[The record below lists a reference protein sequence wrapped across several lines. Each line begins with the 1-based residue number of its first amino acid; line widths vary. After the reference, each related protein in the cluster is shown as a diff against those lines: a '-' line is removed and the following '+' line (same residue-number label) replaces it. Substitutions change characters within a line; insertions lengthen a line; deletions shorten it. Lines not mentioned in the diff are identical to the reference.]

1 MSSHVEG
8 KSGYSFH
15 FSFPTGLKL
24 VGTRIDDN
32 GIPRLLFDASP
43 KVPTVTEEDCAA
55 VFRLVYVDR
64 TRPSFFFSGFI
75 EGHPFCG
82 RWYLS
87 FNPEWLRY
95 TELGELFLE
104 ADWSMKS
111 FSAGVRSNDAK
122 DEVKSLRASSNLEG
136 LADRSDFPI
145 DGVPG
150 SMYMTCQEVRGTD
163 VGDGFV
169 FNGEP
174 KMRIVDEGRQAY
186 TKYATEMFDSIAYH
200 DEPRF
205 LKIKEIVKLIVIA
218 EWLCDR
224 KVPINIEWVMEKT
237 KPTKHNSQPD
247 KLSATVN
254 HQKALKCAITALPLR
269 VPLLH
274 PSSESNKK
282 TFISVKSVDI
292 STPSRAV
299 IRAERSSWEV
309 DNGALV
315 DSESITIQ
323 ATIDDFDWLY
333 KGTIYEPRNN
343 FPVVKANLF
352 LCFRPD
358 CRTLAELYERT
369 LPIPFSWQFPY
380 CGIGLRETLGG
391 VDLRS
396 IPVKTEVPT
405 ASGSTSMT
413 SRHSKY
419 EKARQPAGV
428 PLSTSSAIQ
437 RMAST
442 ASERKEDASFQPKVK
457 EESQTQRNERASAK
471 KQRSCKTSTSKFTE
485 PKVPEKA
492 KQKAQKSENA
502 SAKPS
507 AGGRIQRKVSVP
519 GTLSDTVLPHSC
531 NHPPPESTPT
541 QSPVVVPPS
550 DVTGTSE
557 VGRRVA
563 RAKEQT
569 GTRTVAGL
577 LDPST
582 GAFRAHN
589 PNTGSLLAEATAI
602 RTRTEVERSSE
613 TVQNRPEFSH
623 ILVPTTASFQRARP
637 RESLSLSSQPAS
649 NAPEIFS
656 PVKSVDSGIST
667 GSAFPTPS
675 LVESDSSDDADDPTN
690 DLELNDMREK

>member
-1 MSSHVEG
+1 MPSHVEDQN
-8 KSGYSFH
+8 GYSFH
-15 FSFPTGLKL
+15 FSLPTGLKL

-32 GIPRLLFDASP
+32 GTPHLLFDASP
-43 KVPTVTEEDCAA
+43 KVPTITEEDCAA
-55 VFRLVYVDR
+55 VFRLVYVDQ
-64 TRPSFFFSGFI
+64 TRPNFAFCGFI
-75 EGHPFCG
+75 AGHPFCG
-82 RWYLS
+82 RWYLH
-87 FNPEWLRY
+87 FDPEWLRY
-95 TELGELFLE
+95 TELGELLLE

-150 SMYMTCQEVRGTD
+150 SVYMTCQEVRGTD

-174 KMRIVDEGRQAY
+174 KMRILDVERQAY
-186 TKYATEMFDSIAYH
+186 TKYATEIFDSIAYH

-218 EWLCDR
+218 EWLCDK

-237 KPTKHNSQPD
+237 KPTKHSSQPD

-254 HQKALKCAITALPLR
+254 HQKALKCAMTALPLR
-269 VPLLH
+269 VPLLQ
-274 PSSESNKK
+274 PSSESNKR

-299 IRAERSSWEV
+299 IRAERSSWEI

-333 KGTIYEPRNN
+333 EGTIYEPRNN
-343 FPVVKANLF
+343 FPVVEADMF
-352 LCFRPD
+352 LGYRPD
-358 CRTLAELYERT
+358 CRTLAELYKRT
-369 LPIPFSWQFPY
+369 LPIPCSWQIPY
-380 CGIGLRETLGG
+380 CGIGLSRIHGG
-391 VDLRS
+391 VNLTS
-396 IPVKTEVPT
+396 IPLKTEVPT

-419 EKARQPAGV
+419 EKARQPTGV

-442 ASERKEDASFQPKVK
+442 ASERKEDTSFQPKVK
-457 EESQTQRNERASAK
+457 EESKTQTNERASAK
-471 KQRSCKTSTSKFTE
+471 KQRSRTSKCTE
-485 PKVPEKA
+485 PKAPEKA

-502 SAKPS
+502 SEKPS
-507 AGGRIQRKVSVP
+507 AGSRIQRKVSVP
-519 GTLSDTVLPHSC
+519 GTLRDTVLPHSC

-557 VGRRVA
+557 AGRMVA
-563 RAKEQT
+563 RAKEQA
-569 GTRTVAGL
+569 GTRPVTGL
-577 LDPST
+577 LDHFT

-589 PNTGSLLAEATAI
+589 PNTGKLLAEATAI
-602 RTRTEVERSSE
+602 RTRTNVERSSR

-623 ILVPTTASFQRARP
+623 MLVPTTASFQKARP
-637 RESLSLSSQPAS
+637 RESLPLSSQPAS
-649 NAPEIFS
+649 NATELFS
-656 PVKSVDSGIST
+656 PVESVDSGLT
-667 GSAFPTPS
+667 GS
-675 LVESDSSDDADDPTN
+675 VDSSDDAADDPTN
-690 DLELNDMREK
+690 DLEVNDMREK